1 MKMAAKLITPVAAF
15 ILPKTNHLI
24 EPIVPHP
31 GKSYIF
37 FKHL

>member
-1 MKMAAKLITPVAAF
+1 MKMAAKLITPVAAYM
-15 ILPKTNHLI
+15 PKTNPLI